1 MATEGVK
8 ASIAKLE
15 KSILEDGKVDRAEA
29 QILLVF
35 AKPRTADNAEMA
47 EFVKLLESVLE
58 DGAVTTVAPV
68 SALARVGQMAL
79 RS

>member
-29 QILLVF
+29 QILLAF

-47 EFVKLLESVLE
+47 EFVKPLESVLE

-68 SALARVGQMAL
+68 SAPAKVGQMAL
-79 RS
+79 RI

>member
-29 QILLVF
+29 QILL
-35 AKPRTADNAEMA
+35 A
-47 EFVKLLESVLE
+47 FVKLLESVLE
-58 DGAVTTVAPV
+58 DGGVTTVAPV